1 VPSVTSVAERFFMDS
16 AQMIRSTP
24 SVFDAAVQDELLGR
38 LQKLRDVSL
47 ENGRGSDLATF
58 LKEGDAAI
66 AKFEEGTY
74 GICEECHE
82 AMNVEVMLADPL
94 AKICLD
100 ELTGKQKSA
109 LEDDLQFA
117 AEIQRGL
124 LPQRDIEH
132 GRWRVD
138 HVYEPVQLISG
149 DYCDVIV
156 EGDDLY
162 FILGDVSGHGMAASL
177 LMSNLHAIF
186 HSLVPL
192 KLELPELMT
201 RANRLLLKSS
211 LANQFAT
218 LIVGRAT
225 ADGEVE
231 TVNAGHLPPLVI
243 KHGMNGELD
252 LAGLPLGMF
261 TEAEY
266 TSQKVSLNGGD
277 SLLLFTD
284 GVTEAVNGDGDE
296 FGADRLWAAINGFD
310 FAHPN
315 ELISRCTGELTNW
328 RGAAERNDDLTMLAL
343 RFG

>member
-1 VPSVTSVAERFFMDS
+1 MDS
-16 AQMIRSTP
+16 AQMMRSTLT
-24 SVFDAAVQDELLGR
+24 VFDAAVQDELFSR
-38 LQKLRDVSL
+38 LQKLRAVSL
-47 ENGRGSDLATF
+47 ENGRAADLGRF
-58 LKEGDAAI
+58 LAEVDTAI

-82 AMNVEVMLADPL
+82 AMTVEVMLADPL
-94 AKICLD
+94 ARICLD

-117 AEIQRGL
+117 AQIQRGL
-124 LPQRDIEH
+124 LPERDISH
-132 GRWRVD
+132 GGWRVD
-138 HVYEPVQLISG
+138 YVYEPAQLISG

-156 EGDDLY
+156 DDGNLY
-162 FILGDVSGHGMAASL
+162 FLLGDVSGKGMAASL

-192 KLELPELMT
+192 KLDLSELMT

-218 LIVGRAT
+218 LVVGRASS
-225 ADGEVE
+225 DGEIE
-231 TVNAGHLPPLVI
+231 TVNAGHLPPLMI
-243 KHGMNGELD
+243 KNGVKGELD

-261 TEAEY
+261 CDAEFA
-266 TSQKVSLNGGD
+266 SQKVKLNEGD

-284 GVTEAVNGDGDE
+284 GVTEAVNGDGEE
-296 FGADRLWAAINGFD
+296 FGSTRLFDAINGFD

-315 ELISRCTGELTNW
+315 ELITRCTSALTRH
-328 RGAAERNDDLTMLAL
+328 RGASERNDDLTMLAL

>member
-1 VPSVTSVAERFFMDS
+1 MDS
-16 AQMIRSTP
+16 AQMMRSTP
-24 SVFDAAVQDELLGR
+24 TVFDAAVQEELLGR
-38 LQKLRDVSL
+38 LQRLRDVSL
-47 ENGRGSDLATF
+47 ENGRASDLAVF
-58 LKEGDAAI
+58 LKEVDTAI

-82 AMNVEVMLADPL
+82 SMNVETMLADPL
-94 AKICLD
+94 ARICLD
-100 ELTGKQKSA
+100 ELTGKQRSA

-117 AEIQRGL
+117 AQIQRGL
-124 LPQRDIEH
+124 LPERDISH
-132 GRWRVD
+132 GGWRVD
-138 HVYEPVQLISG
+138 YVYEPAQLISG

-156 EGDDLY
+156 EDGSLY
-162 FILGDVSGHGMAASL
+162 FLLGDVSGKGMASSL

-192 KLELPELMT
+192 RLDLSELMV

-218 LIVGRAT
+218 LVVGRASS
-225 ADGEVE
+225 DGEIE
-231 TVNAGHLPPLVI
+231 TVNAGHLPPLLI
-243 KHGMNGELD
+243 KNGVKGELE

-261 TEAEY
+261 CDAEFP
-266 TSQKVSLNGGD
+266 SQKVKLNDGD

-284 GVTEAVNGDGDE
+284 GVTEAVNGDGNE
-296 FGADRLWAAINGFD
+296 FGSTRLCEAINGFD

-315 ELISRCTGELTNW
+315 ELISRCAGELTNW

-343 RFG
+343 RYG

>member
-1 VPSVTSVAERFFMDS
+1 MDS
-16 AQMIRSTP
+16 AQMMRSTP
-24 SVFDAAVQDELLGR
+24 SVFDAAVQEELLGR
-38 LQKLRDVSL
+38 LQKLRSVSL
-47 ENGRGSDLATF
+47 ENGRASDLARF
-58 LKEGDAAI
+58 LKEVDTAI

-82 AMNVEVMLADPL
+82 AMNVETMLADPL

-100 ELTGKQKSA
+100 ELTGKQKSD

-124 LPQRDIEH
+124 LPARDIEH
-132 GRWRVD
+132 GRWHVD
-138 HVYEPVQLISG
+138 HIYEPAQLISG
-149 DYCDVIV
+149 DYCDVIADD
-156 EGDDLY
+156 GDLY
-162 FILGDVSGHGMAASL
+162 FILGDVSGKGMAASL

-192 KLELPELMT
+192 RLKLSELMT

-218 LIVGRAT
+218 MVVGRAT
-225 ADGEVE
+225 ADGDIEA
-231 TVNAGHLPPLVI
+231 VNAGHLPPLLI
-243 KHGMNGELD
+243 KNGVKGELD

-261 TEAEY
+261 VDAEFP
-266 TSQKVSLNGGD
+266 SQSVKLSDGD

-284 GVTEAVNGDGDE
+284 GVTEAVNADGAE
-296 FGADRLWAAINGFD
+296 FGASRLCEVINGFD
-310 FAHPN
+310 FAHPR
-315 ELISRCTGELTNW
+315 ELISHCAGALTTF
-328 RGAAERNDDLTMLAL
+328 RGTASRNDDLTMLAL

>member
-1 VPSVTSVAERFFMDS
+1 MDS
-16 AQMIRSTP
+16 AQMIRSQP
-24 SVFDAAVQDELLGR
+24 SVFDAAVQEELLGR
-38 LQKLRDVSL
+38 LQKLRTVSL
-47 ENGRGSDLATF
+47 ENGRASDLARF
-58 LKEGDAAI
+58 LEEVDAAI

-82 AMNVEVMLADPL
+82 AMNVETMLADPL

-100 ELTGKQKSA
+100 ELTGKQKEA

-124 LPQRDIEH
+124 LPARDIEH
-132 GRWRVD
+132 GRWHVD
-138 HVYEPVQLISG
+138 HIYEPAQLISG

-156 EGDDLY
+156 DDDLY
-162 FILGDVSGHGMAASL
+162 FILGDVSGKGMAASL

-218 LIVGRAT
+218 LVVGRAT
-225 ADGEVE
+225 VDGEVE

-243 KHGMNGELD
+243 KHGVKGELD
-252 LAGLPLGMF
+252 VAGLPLGMF
-261 TEAEY
+261 TEAEFQ
-266 TSQKVSLNGGD
+266 SQKISFRGGD
-277 SLLLFTD
+277 SLLLYTD
-284 GVTEAVNGDGDE
+284 GVTEAINGDGEE
-296 FGADRLWAAINGFD
+296 FGSPRLWQAINGFD
-310 FAHPN
+310 FAHPKD
-315 ELISRCTGELTNW
+315 LIARCTGELGTF
-328 RGAAERNDDLTMLAL
+328 RGTTERNDDLTMLAL
-343 RFG
+343 TFV

>member
-1 VPSVTSVAERFFMDS
+1 
-16 AQMIRSTP
+16 
-24 SVFDAAVQDELLGR
+24 
-38 LQKLRDVSL
+38 LREVSL
-47 ENGRGSDLATF
+47 ENGSTSDFARF
-58 LKEGDAAI
+58 IQEVDAAI

-82 AMNVEVMLADPL
+82 AITVDVILADPL
-94 AKICLD
+94 ARICLD
-100 ELTGKQKSA
+100 ELTGKQRSA

-117 AEIQRGL
+117 AQIQRGL
-124 LPQRDIEH
+124 LPDRDIEY

-138 HVYEPVQLISG
+138 YVYEPVQLISG

-156 EGDDLY
+156 DGDDLY

-192 KLELPELMT
+192 NLELSELMT
-201 RANRLLLKSS
+201 RANRLLMRSS

-218 LIVGRAT
+218 LVVGKAS
-225 ADGEVE
+225 ADGEIE
-231 TVNAGHLPPLVI
+231 TVNAGHLPPLLI
-243 KHGMNGELD
+243 KNGVKGELD

-261 TEAEY
+261 NDAEFR
-266 TSQKVSLNGGD
+266 SQKVRLSGGD

-284 GVTEAVNGDGDE
+284 GVTETINGDGDE
-296 FGADRLWAAINGFD
+296 FGTARLCEAINGFD
-310 FAHPN
+310 FGHPRD
-315 ELISRCTGELTNW
+315 LIARCTGELTTF

-343 RFG
+343 TFV

>member
-1 VPSVTSVAERFFMDS
+1 MDS

-24 SVFDAAVQDELLGR
+24 TVFDAAVQDELLGR
-38 LQKLRDVSL
+38 LQRLRNVSH
-47 ENGRGSDLATF
+47 ENGRASDLAVF
-58 LKEGDAAI
+58 LKEVDTAI
-66 AKFEEGTY
+66 AKFEQGTY
-74 GICEECHE
+74 GVCEECHE
-82 AMNVEVMLADPL
+82 PMDVERMLADPL
-94 AKICLD
+94 ARICLD

-117 AEIQRGL
+117 AQIQRGL
-124 LPQRDIEH
+124 LPERDISH
-132 GRWRVD
+132 GGWRVD
-138 HVYEPVQLISG
+138 YVYEPARLISG

-156 EGDDLY
+156 DDGSLY
-162 FILGDVSGHGMAASL
+162 FLLGDVSGKGMAASL

-192 KLELPELMT
+192 KLELSELMV

-218 LIVGRAT
+218 LVVGRAS

-231 TVNAGHLPPLVI
+231 TVNAGHLPPLLI
-243 KHGMNGELD
+243 KNGVKGELTQ
-252 LAGLPLGMF
+252 AGLPLGMF
-261 TEAEY
+261 CEAEF
-266 TSQKVSLNGGD
+266 TSQKVKLNEGD

-284 GVTEAVNGDGDE
+284 GLTEGVNVNGDE
-296 FGADRLWAAINGFD
+296 FGSARLSEAVNGFD

-315 ELISRCTGELTNW
+315 ELISRCASELTNW
-328 RGAAERNDDLTMLAL
+328 RGAAERNDDLTILAL